1 MTSRAMTSDVMINGV
16 MANTTQHSLKKVA
29 LPEATLN
36 EDTGRKQRGARS
48 TDCPRSRNSALQP
61 TLVVGERDLALLCDL
76 LTYGAM
82 LGEHIHAL
90 YFDGRSRRRMNQR
103 LQQLQH
109 AGLVIRRP
117 LPLGLSAALPLSGS
131 MPWVYGLGSAGAPMV
146 AAHLQ
151 WDLADVR
158 RFVRLGTPT
167 AAAHTLEIVRLRL
180 QAEDAAQQRNEHGEA
195 KKHGWKESI
204 PEAERPVPKTE
215 ILKVEFLPERL
226 LRHAYQVRAVGGTW
240 RDEVYKPDALL
251 KLAFAGGPWRY
262 FFAEIDCGHTS
273 APEWGV
279 KASIALRY
287 SQAGLFQKRYGAD
300 DFRTVIV
307 TPGRRRLAHLSQLLI
322 RQTGPE
328 DAARFALT
336 TFSAIAEAGLLAP
349 VWQVPGI
356 EGPLSLEDWS
366 SALA

>member
-1 MTSRAMTSDVMINGV
+1 MTSKAMIDGVMISGV
-16 MANTTQHSLKKVA
+16 MADTTQHSLKKVTM
-29 LPEATLN
+29 PEAMLN
-36 EDTGRKQRGARS
+36 GGVCRKQRGARS

-61 TLVVGERDLALLCDL
+61 ALIVGERDLALLCDL

-90 YFDGRSRRRMNQR
+90 YFAGRSRRRMNQR

-131 MPWVYGLGSAGAPMV
+131 LPWVYGLGNAGTPLV

-158 RFVRLGTPT
+158 RLVRLGTPT

-180 QAEDAAQQRNEHGEA
+180 QAEDAARQHKDHQRKEHGA
-195 KKHGWKESI
+195 KGSV
-204 PEAERPVPKTE
+204 PEAERPVPKME
-215 ILKVEFLPERL
+215 VLKIDFLPERL
-226 LRHAYQVRAVGGTW
+226 LRHAYQVRTVGGTW

-251 KLAFAGGPWRY
+251 KLAFAGGLWRH

-287 SQAGLFQKRYGAD
+287 SKAGLFQKRYGAD
-300 DFRTVIV
+300 DFRTIIV
-307 TPGRRRLAHLSQLLI
+307 TTGRRRLAHLSQLLI

-349 VWQVPGI
+349 IWQVPGTDR
-356 EGPLSLEDWS
+356 PLSLEDWS
-366 SALA
+366 SPLA

>member
-1 MTSRAMTSDVMINGV
+1 MTSKAMIDGVMISGV
-16 MANTTQHSLKKVA
+16 MADTTQHSLKKVTM
-29 LPEATLN
+29 PEAMLN
-36 EDTGRKQRGARS
+36 GGVCRKQRGARS
-48 TDCPRSRNSALQP
+48 TDCLRSRNPALQP

-90 YFDGRSRRRMNQR
+90 YFAGRSRRRMNQR

-109 AGLVIRRP
+109 AGLIIRRP
-117 LPLGLSAALPLSGS
+117 LPLGLSAALPLCGS
-131 MPWVYGLGSAGAPMV
+131 MPWVYGLGSAGTPLV

-158 RFVRLGTPT
+158 RLVRLGTPT

-180 QAEDAAQQRNEHGEA
+180 QAEDAARQHKEHGEA
-195 KKHGWKESI
+195 KEDGGKGSM
-204 PEAERPVPKTE
+204 PQAERPVPRNDFLKTE
-215 ILKVEFLPERL
+215 SLKIEFLPERL
-226 LRHAYQVRAVGGTW
+226 LRHAYQVRAVGGSW

-251 KLAFAGGPWRY
+251 KLAFVGGLWRH

-287 SQAGLFQKRYGAD
+287 GQAGLFQKRYGAD
-300 DFRTVIV
+300 DFRTIIV
-307 TPGRRRLAHLSQLLI
+307 TTGRRRLSHLSQLLI

-328 DAARFALT
+328 GAARFALT

-349 VWQVPGI
+349 IWQVPGTDR
-356 EGPLSLEDWS
+356 PLSLEDW
-366 SALA
+366 